1 MEGLARQESQ
11 LRQTVTGFTVTSED
25 HAMNRFWMALA
36 AAGLMGTPAF
46 AASPDPKDLAIP
58 AVEMSRA
65 RELVRQ
71 LASEAYKEREHAQD
85 ELAKM
90 GRLARPALSEALAT
104 DPSPEIRART
114 SRLLPRAET
123 ADLQA
128 RIDTFLADTE
138 AKFVHDLP
146 GWKLLRKN
154 LDTKEVG
161 FEKSA
166 RELYVEAIKVP
177 ANLEILAALELNPE
191 NAGRAIADRRITLFL
206 QQNPGVY
213 GRVQPGVSM
222 TPRQPTLAD
231 VGVLLFAEM
240 TIDGKHIPRSN
251 QFGVTGAQFVQIAPS
266 MQAIAN
272 PDSTPQGKAYRQI
285 FIKWIDSRI
294 APDELNSVAWIANN
308 FKNLKESGAL
318 LRRILTTEGVQ
329 GYAKGQ
335 ALIFLLQ
342 RGKEELPTIRAQL
355 KNDTPLQN
363 KFQIAPNV
371 MGDAQVRDIALA
383 LLLHNDGQDLKKFGF
398 EFQQGM
404 NVAQVAQTYWGY
416 GFKSEEDRTA
426 AHKKFLEYEAKKKD
440 EPKKEDGKK
449 DPSPPSVPAKS
460 GTVPSGVE
468 K

>member
-1 MEGLARQESQ
+1 
-11 LRQTVTGFTVTSED
+11 
-25 HAMNRFWMALA
+25 MNRFWMALA
-36 AAGLMGTPAF
+36 AVGLMGTPAF

-71 LASEAYKEREHAQD
+71 LASESYKEREQAQD

-104 DPSPEIRART
+104 DPSPEIRARA
-114 SRLLPRAET
+114 SRLIPRAEA

-138 AKFVHDLP
+138 AKFKHDLP
-146 GWKLLRKN
+146 GWKLLRKS
-154 LDTKEVG
+154 LDATEVG

-213 GRVQPGVSM
+213 GRVQPGVST

-294 APDELNSVAWIANN
+294 TPEELNTVAWIANS
-308 FKNLKESGAL
+308 FKNLKESGSL

-342 RGKEELPTIRAQL
+342 RGKEELPTIRGQL
-355 KNDTPLQN
+355 KNETALN
-363 KFQIAPNV
+363 NGKIQIAPGVNI
-371 MGDAQVRDIALA
+371 DTQVRDIALA

-398 EFQQGM
+398 EFQPGF

-440 EPKKEDGKK
+440 EPKKDEPKK
-449 DPSPPSVPAKS
+449 DLPPLVLPKD
-460 GTVPSGVE
+460 GTAPGGV
-468 K
+468 KK